1 MRDRSAGRSARGS
14 RLPLV
19 LVALALAGA
28 AAIAGVAATREATAQ
43 GWFPDGLWRLA
54 LDVFWRRFDPVG
66 GAGLAVVVAVLVIL
80 RLLGRWRP
88 AAGCL
93 RPALALAG
101 VAIAVRLGALALD
114 RRGPGL
120 PNLVLISIDTLRADR
135 LGTYGYPLPTS
146 PTLDHRLA
154 AEGVTFEHVFSQS
167 PKTTPSHMTM
177 FTSLYPCEHGIELW
191 EGATAGPVLNPRVD
205 TLAEVLRGA
214 GYATAAFTG
223 GAHMDRARGFDQ
235 GFQRYRHDDQ
245 LRRSREWLSAHAGHS
260 FFLFF
265 HTYQVHDPY
274 APPPEL
280 AALFDG
286 DYGDGPI
293 VAAVRRIREG
303 HIDGWGG
310 THRLFWNAV
319 DPTSARDRRF
329 VSALYD
335 AAIRRMDDATL
346 GPLLDEL
353 DTLGIARDTLVV
365 FTSDHGEAFGEHGI
379 FLHDDLYAGTLHVP
393 LILRFPGRL
402 PAGARVTQRVRLL
415 DLMPTVLDLLGVPP
429 PSGMQGRSLAAA
441 ARGTT
446 SQDPTPPDDGAISE
460 YSGRPGGGVFES
472 LRVGS
477 RVLIRDRDRVQ
488 LFDQATDPDEQR
500 DRAAEDPTTVA
511 SMGASL
517 DAWRTRCH
525 ELTAHFGPRS
535 TDRRAPDPETLR
547 QLRALGYVE

>member
-28 AAIAGVAATREATAQ
+28 AAIAGVAATREATAP

-54 LDVFWRRFDPVG
+54 LDVFWRRFDPVA
-66 GAGLAVVVAVLVIL
+66 GAGLAVVVAALVIL

-93 RPALALAG
+93 RPALVLAG

-154 AEGVTFEHVFSQS
+154 AEGVTFEHVLSQS

-191 EGATAGPVLNPRVD
+191 EGDTAGPVLNPRVD

-223 GAHMDRARGFDQ
+223 GPHMNRARGFDQ

-245 LRRSREWLSAHAGHS
+245 LRRSREWLRSHAGQS

-265 HTYQVHDPY
+265 HPYQVH
-274 APPPEL
+274 
-280 AALFDG
+280 
-286 DYGDGPI
+286 
-293 VAAVRRIREG
+293 
-303 HIDGWGG
+303 
-310 THRLFWNAV
+310 
-319 DPTSARDRRF
+319 
-329 VSALYD
+329 
-335 AAIRRMDDATL
+335 
-346 GPLLDEL
+346 
-353 DTLGIARDTLVV
+353 
-365 FTSDHGEAFGEHGI
+365 
-379 FLHDDLYAGTLHVP
+379 
-393 LILRFPGRL
+393 
-402 PAGARVTQRVRLL
+402 
-415 DLMPTVLDLLGVPP
+415 
-429 PSGMQGRSLAAA
+429 
-441 ARGTT
+441 
-446 SQDPTPPDDGAISE
+446 
-460 YSGRPGGGVFES
+460 
-472 LRVGS
+472 
-477 RVLIRDRDRVQ
+477 
-488 LFDQATDPDEQR
+488 
-500 DRAAEDPTTVA
+500 
-511 SMGASL
+511 
-517 DAWRTRCH
+517 
-525 ELTAHFGPRS
+525 
-535 TDRRAPDPETLR
+535 
-547 QLRALGYVE
+547 